1 MTDGLTRC
9 LFGETEMTPP
19 EPDIVRSPVSFFSS
33 IKIKFNI
40 IIIYYIMA
48 DTTDILAAITGWI
61 YFFAWS
67 ISFYPQIFL
76 NYKRKRLVIPTL
88 YLEI

>member
-1 MTDGLTRC
+1 
-9 LFGETEMTPP
+9 
-19 EPDIVRSPVSFFSS
+19 
-33 IKIKFNI
+33 
-40 IIIYYIMA
+40 MA

-76 NYKRKRLVIPTL
+76 NYNRKR
-88 YLEI
+88 